1 MIAFLCAFQFWLNL
15 LSPVTSMNEIPQ
27 IKCQCEVSQQASCVH
42 MSRRYPAATI
52 LRYFHA
58 FYYAK

>member
-1 MIAFLCAFQFWLNL
+1 
-15 LSPVTSMNEIPQ
+15 MNEIPQ

-42 MSRRYPAATI
+42 MSRRDSEATI
-52 LRYFHA
+52 LRYFHE